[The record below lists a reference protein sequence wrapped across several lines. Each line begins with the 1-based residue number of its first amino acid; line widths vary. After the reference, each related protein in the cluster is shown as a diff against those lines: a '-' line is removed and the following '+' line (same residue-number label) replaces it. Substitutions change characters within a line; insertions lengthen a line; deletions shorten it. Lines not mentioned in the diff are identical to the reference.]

1 MEEEGS
7 NIKKVIVIDEDE
19 FNKKKIPVAPPL
31 PNSIITPQTLPT
43 IPEENTTEQQ
53 TLQPT
58 ENLVNT

>member
-43 IPEENTTEQQ
+43 IPEENTTEQ
-53 TLQPT
+53 
-58 ENLVNT
+58 